1 MKTLSHLAC
10 SFAVFVTAAC
20 GSSTTATTAEDA
32 ATADAAGGDVGTSD
46 VQFCTGATTYLYE
59 PQKALTTFP
68 DDWFT
73 VDDAQSGT
81 GVHVHFDSATMPWI
95 AATQGQFA
103 SVYTDL
109 STLDG
114 WGITAGVILRFSGP
128 LQADLPSGDTS
139 VQSEAL
145 AIWDL
150 DATPPTKV
158 PFETKL
164 TDNGNTMILWPMRP
178 LIEKH
183 RHGAIVTTQLL
194 DAKGGCMAPSSA
206 LQHLLVP
213 QPGDDA
219 AVKRLQPRYQ
229 ALLAA
234 AKVQPEQVAAAVV
247 FTSQTTSAASV
258 AIAADIK
265 TRSYDWK
272 TKPTCVKDTLY
283 RVCDGV
289 FSVGDYRDG
298 RKVVGTTPQSWGDL
312 PVRIW
317 LPLEQTSTVPTMIFG
332 HGLGSD
338 RGQGQDL
345 AEVAAPV
352 HLATVAI
359 DAVGHGD
366 HPGPKPTSKIFAI
379 FAFFGIDPLAQ
390 TLDGLQLRDNWRQS
404 TYDKLQLLRL
414 LQAHPDVDND
424 GVADLDT
431 QKLIYLGVSLGG
443 IMGPEFLALA
453 PEIHMACLAVPG
465 GRVSSIIAESGEFSP
480 LVPMMQPEGTTD
492 GDVARFF
499 PVLQTLIDPGDS
511 CAYGP
516 HVLNNRLPGQGD
528 KGPNLLFQMVMNDQ
542 YVPNV
547 ANRALARSMGIPQ
560 MAPVLQ
566 PVGLVPSAPSA
577 PFAEN
582 LAPGQ
587 TAALFQYD
595 RVTTS
600 KGAPPVVAEHG
611 NEPKCQEALLQDLH
625 FLTTWLES
633 GKAEILDPYAVLGT
647 PPLPTK

>member
-1 MKTLSHLAC
+1 MKLISHWPVL
-10 SFAVFVTAAC
+10 VVMW
-20 GSSTTATTAEDA
+20 A
-32 ATADAAGGDVGTSD
+32 ATACGNSATATSGDDAAAADATGSDVAAVD
-46 VQFCTGATTYLYE
+46 VQFCTGKTSYLYD
-59 PQKALTTFP
+59 PHTALTTFP

-73 VDDAQSGT
+73 VDDPTTPT
-81 GVHVHFDSATMPWI
+81 GVHVHFDPATMPWI
-95 AATQGQFA
+95 QATQGQFA

-139 VQSEAL
+139 VQSDAL

-150 DATPPTKV
+150 DAKPPVKV

-164 TDNGNTMILWPMRP
+164 TDNGNTLILWPMRP
-178 LIEKH
+178 LAEQH
-183 RHGAIVTTQLL
+183 RHGVIATTQLT
-194 DAKGGCMAPSSA
+194 DAQGACIAPSLELQALLAGQSA
-206 LQHLLVP
+206 
-213 QPGDDA
+213 DA
-219 AVKRLQPRYQ
+219 AVVRLAPRYQ
-229 ALLAA
+229 ALLQA
-234 AKVQPEQVAAAVV
+234 AKVSPAQVAAAVV
-247 FTSQTTSAASV
+247 FTSQTTTAASV
-258 AIAADIK
+258 AIAADVK
-265 TRSYDWK
+265 TRSYAWK
-272 TKPTCVKDTLY
+272 TAPVCVPDTLY

-289 FSVGDYRDG
+289 FSVGDYRNG
-298 RKVVGTTPQSWGDL
+298 RVVVGSTPQSWGDM

-317 LPLEQTSTVPTMIFG
+317 LPLEQTSTVPTMVFG

-338 RGQGQDL
+338 RTQGQDL

-352 HLATVAI
+352 NLATVAI

-366 HPGPKPTSKIFAI
+366 HPGPKQTSKIFQI
-379 FAFFGIDPLAQ
+379 FAFFGIDPINQ

-414 LQAHPDVDND
+414 LAANPDVDGD
-424 GVADLDT
+424 GKPDLDMS
-431 QKLIYLGVSLGG
+431 KIMYVGVSLGG
-443 IMGPEFLALA
+443 IMGPEFLALS
-453 PEIHMACLAVPG
+453 PEIQMACLAVPG
-465 GRVSSIIAESGEFSP
+465 GRVSSIISDSGEFSP
-480 LVPMMQPEGTTD
+480 LVPMMQPAGTTD

-516 HVLNNRLPGQGD
+516 HVLANRLPGQGD
-528 KGPNLLFQMVMNDQ
+528 KGPNVLFQMVMNDQ

-547 ANRALARSMGIPQ
+547 ANRALARAMNIPQ

-566 PVGLVPSAPSA
+566 PVGLVPAAPKA
-577 PFAEN
+577 PFADN

-600 KGAPPVVAEHG
+600 PGAAPVPAEHS

-625 FLTTWLES
+625 FLTTWLQT

-647 PPLPTK
+647 PKLP